1 MIQPSFHPS
10 QGNHKMNE
18 LNIFKHLPVFDGDV
32 YFQKISA
39 SQKGLNSAFVA
50 NLSYYEMKYS
60 IFSAEIA
67 NIISVLAKFTKN
79 FLKKAYVRKKI
90 SPKKSSTV
98 FFYTESKISK

>member
-1 MIQPSFHPS
+1 
-10 QGNHKMNE
+10 
-18 LNIFKHLPVFDGDV
+18 
-32 YFQKISA
+32 
-39 SQKGLNSAFVA
+39 
-50 NLSYYEMKYS
+50 MKYS